1 MKKFLA
7 SVCGGAALV
16 AFLAGCDPHLAQIE
30 NGSEEALWYK
40 KMREN
45 YPQFTPPRT
54 PAPAV
59 YTSPNWNNVSRQGGA
74 AVPADDPEQ
83 TVDSAAEGK
92 NVKALRDVEELPAG
106 GKEKSGTGNTPA
118 VPEPQVQP
126 ENQKA
131 DPAAPGNTGKK
142 TDAAAAPEKQSAPE
156 GKLYVVQAGD
166 TLSGIS
172 QKFYGKAS
180 LEDVIFKAN
189 SKVLKNRNALSI
201 GMRLVIPEL

>member
-40 KMREN
+40 KMKEN

-59 YTSPNWNNVSRQGGA
+59 YTSPNWNNVSRQNGA

-83 TVDSAAEGK
+83 TVDSAAECK

-106 GKEKSGTGNTPA
+106 GKEKSVTGNTPA
-118 VPEPQVQP
+118 VATDNLVVTDTFDPIITINSVTLDGVPLSLGTGYTYDQSTGLFETVQSVITV
-126 ENQKA
+126 
-131 DPAAPGNTGKK
+131 PAATYVQNSDGSYTTVPGT
-142 TDAAAAPEKQSAPE
+142 A
-156 GKLYVVQAGD
+156 
-166 TLSGIS
+166 TLTVNGTI
-172 QKFYGKAS
+172 
-180 LEDVIFKAN
+180 
-189 SKVLKNRNALSI
+189 
-201 GMRLVIPEL
+201 

>member
-1 MKKFLA
+1 MISTVPVEA
-7 SVCGGAALV
+7 AGAFSTPLV
-16 AFLAGCDPHLAQIE
+16 A
-30 NGSEEALWYK
+30 
-40 KMREN
+40 
-45 YPQFTPPRT
+45 
-54 PAPAV
+54 
-59 YTSPNWNNVSRQGGA
+59 
-74 AVPADDPEQ
+74 
-83 TVDSAAEGK
+83 
-92 NVKALRDVEELPAG
+92 
-106 GKEKSGTGNTPA
+106 PA

-131 DPAAPGNTGKK
+131 DPATPGNTGKK